1 MAKEVLLESDITAG
15 ARLIE
20 ELDKKGADVSAA
32 LWFFDP
38 DLSEWKLLL
47 VSSTFEKNGLTAS
60 YTMVSEVISSI
71 GDVNKSISMDN
82 MKIVKNNGN
91 YSPLISE
98 RRGRGG
104 RRRRHG
110 GTRIGQPARAS
121 RSAWRAERP
130 CSRPVAMTDKA
141 S

>member
-1 MAKEVLLESDITAG
+1 MSLVPDG
-15 ARLIE
+15 
-20 ELDKKGADVSAA
+20 AA
-32 LWFFDP
+32 LFDQLRERVTKVLDDIIAKADDQTRDTKQTFLIPGAIGIVGVLNERAHLLDP
-38 DLSEWKLLL
+38 DIATVKL
-47 VSSTFEKNGLTAS
+47 FEMLRKR
-60 YTMVSEVISSI
+60 
-71 GDVNKSISMDN
+71 
-82 MKIVKNNGN
+82 N

-141 S
+141 SA